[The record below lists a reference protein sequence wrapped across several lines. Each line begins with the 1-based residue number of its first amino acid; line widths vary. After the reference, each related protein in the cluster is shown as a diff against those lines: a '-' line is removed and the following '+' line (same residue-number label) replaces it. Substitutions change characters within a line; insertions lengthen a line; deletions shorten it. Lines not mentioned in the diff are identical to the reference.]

1 MAKGERLFVKVTRE
15 SLPQVKDKYP
25 FLYLERGR
33 LEIDDSSVKWVDS
46 DANVVPIPVATI
58 NTLLLGPGTTVTH
71 EAVKTATAANC
82 AVCWVGEDSLFF
94 YAAGFLPTANTRNL
108 KLQMSLASNAESSL
122 QIARAMF
129 AKRFPDAELEGKSL
143 NSMMGME
150 GNRVRALYQQKA
162 QEYGVGWK
170 GRQFTPGKFE
180 LSDLTNQVLT
190 STNAALYGILCSAV
204 HSMGYSPHIG
214 FIHSGSPLPF
224 VYDLADLY
232 KEQLCIELAFS
243 LSREMAGRY
252 DKHKVSDAFRKR
264 VIAIDLLNQIT
275 ADVNEL
281 MGVNMLVVLAN
292 DLPPAV
298 HGRMKLWFVEPRPN
312 VFVSGV
318 KDSVAQTVVDYL
330 MQYAPTESGIML
342 FRSIPQP
349 PGYEIRYKGEVRK
362 PIINISGLQL
372 IIETLQST

>member
-82 AVCWVGEDSLFF
+82 AVCWVGEDSLLF
-94 YAAGFLPTANTRNL
+94 YAAGFLPTADTRNL
-108 KLQMSLASNAESSL
+108 KLQITLASDEESSL
-122 QIARAMF
+122 KIARAMF
-129 AKRFPDAELEGKSL
+129 AKRFPDADLEGKSL

-162 QEYGVGWK
+162 EEYGVGWK

-190 STNAALYGILCSAV
+190 AASAALYGILCSAV

-232 KEQLCIELAFS
+232 KEQLCIDLAFS

-275 ADVNEL
+275 TDVNEL
-281 MGVNMLVVLAN
+281 MGV
-292 DLPPAV
+292 
-298 HGRMKLWFVEPRPN
+298 K
-312 VFVSGV
+312 
-318 KDSVAQTVVDYL
+318 
-330 MQYAPTESGIML
+330 YA
-342 FRSIPQP
+342 R
-349 PGYEIRYKGEVRK
+349 RARK
-362 PIINISGLQL
+362 
-372 IIETLQST
+372 